1 MRKKFNITTF
11 GMLQIA
17 VVIYGLISLASG
29 YFGSMMKSKGLD
41 FREFSAE
48 TLDDGIVAEGV
59 ITDCLKR
66 PVENSKLDIFS
77 GEDTLLIVKYQ
88 CVTIPVNGQYIRFW
102 ACNSD
107 TIKKLESTL
116 AGEKVSVPVRGRVEK
131 VSSPDLTWYDGI
143 ENFDKTQIL
152 SEYVIREDSK
162 LMEKAKSI
170 GSGLLVLFG
179 LLFIKF
185 GGVIENRYESMLE
198 DRTDHSNLENVE
210 REIRYIRECLDKMY
224 SAEKKLILET
234 LFGVVLLVGGTAYL
248 IFGAPVSLVGWILI
262 CVGLKKAWSGFI
274 NSDHGAAINLA
285 DRLNI
290 STLQTRKDMYERFAR
305 DLENLVRKEK
315 EKNELLQRL
324 R

>member
-41 FREFSAE
+41 FRDFSAE

-59 ITDCLKR
+59 ITDCVKK
-66 PVENSKLDIFS
+66 PVENGKLEIYS
-77 GEDTLLIVKYQ
+77 GEDTMLIVKYQ

-102 ACNSD
+102 TCNSD
-107 TIKKLESTL
+107 TMKKLESVL
-116 AGEKVSVPVRGRVEK
+116 AGEKVSIPVRGRVEK
-131 VSSPDLTWYDGI
+131 VSAPNLTWYDGM
-143 ENFDKTQIL
+143 ENFDKTQLI
-152 SEYVIREDSK
+152 SDYVVREDSE
-162 LMEKAKSI
+162 LMAKAKSI

-210 REIRYIRECLDKMY
+210 REINYIRECLDKMY
-224 SAEKKLILET
+224 AEEKRLILET
-234 LFGVVLLVGGTAYL
+234 LIGVISMIGGMIYL
-248 IFGAPVSLVGWILI
+248 IFGAPFSLVGWILI

-274 NSDHGAAINLA
+274 NSDHGAALGIA
-285 DRLNI
+285 ERLNI

-305 DLENLVRKEK
+305 DLDNLVRKEK
-315 EKNELLQRL
+315 EKNEVLQRL